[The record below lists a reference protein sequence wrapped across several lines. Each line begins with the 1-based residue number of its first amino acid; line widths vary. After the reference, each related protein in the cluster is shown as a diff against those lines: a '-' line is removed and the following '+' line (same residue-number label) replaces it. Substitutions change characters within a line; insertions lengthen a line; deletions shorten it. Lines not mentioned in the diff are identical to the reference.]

1 MTKAMT
7 NDGADSGALTTYYD
21 LPALKKPVWKPYI
34 PAYFYVGGVAGAC
47 AALAAAAQLFG
58 GPRLR
63 PLVCRARWIAAGG
76 AVVSGAFLI
85 VDLGRPSRFLY
96 MLRVF
101 RPTSPMNLGTW
112 LLTSFGGASAAAALF
127 AWPIAGI
134 AAGLLGLPLTT
145 YTAVLL
151 SNTAVPVWNGARR
164 TMPLLFAASAVSSAA
179 SLLEMLPGRSSEHAL
194 VRRLAIAGK
203 VAELAG
209 AEALER
215 ELASRGPGPVR
226 APLRRGAS
234 GGLWRAAKVIT
245 AASAVLELLPRRRH
259 HRIAAGIT
267 GTVGA
272 LFLRF
277 ALVAAGRASSMNPKA
292 TFEPQR
298 ARLDARTAAT
308 AVGQPMR
315 SNPLPAE

>member
-1 MTKAMT
+1 MSQDVTRK
-7 NDGADSGALTTYYD
+7 DGEGGPLSTYYG

-34 PAYFYVGGVAGAC
+34 PAYFYAGGVAGAC

-58 GPRLR
+58 GARFR
-63 PLVCRARWIAAGG
+63 RLVCRARWIAAGG
-76 AVVSGAFLI
+76 AVLSGAFLI
-85 VDLGRPSRFLY
+85 IDLGRPSRFLY

-112 LLTSFGGASAAAALF
+112 LLASFGGTSAAAAIF
-127 AWPIAGI
+127 GWPVAGVT
-134 AAGLLGLPLTT
+134 AGLLGLPLTT

-151 SNTAVPVWNGARR
+151 GNTAVPVWNGARR

-179 SLLEMLPGRSSEHAL
+179 SLLELLPARPSE
-194 VRRLAIAGK
+194 RRLIHRLALAGK

-209 AEALER
+209 AGALER
-215 ELASRGPGPVR
+215 ELASRGPGPVQ
-226 APLRRGAS
+226 APLRLGAS
-234 GGLWRAAKVIT
+234 GGLWRAAKVVT
-245 AASAVLELLPRRRH
+245 AASAVLELFPNRRH
-259 HRIAAGIT
+259 HRIAAGVA

-277 ALVAAGRASSMNPKA
+277 ALLAAGRASTMNPKA

-298 ARLDARTAAT
+298 ARVAARRETAAG
-308 AVGQPMR
+308 AQPVR
-315 SNPLPAE
+315 SSAAPAE